1 MQTAGRID
9 QDNIGLSS
17 FGRGNPVVGHCRR
30 IRAMPMADHLDTD
43 PIGPDLKLVNRGGTK
58 GIGRDEH
65 RDALTLDQSLR
76 ELGLFSLIIPEEFG
90 GLELSNAAYARVLA
104 QTSSYDSSVSLTR
117 YDLVGKR
124 SFRGAGTLSKGHV
137 HSSCSEDH
145 PGWVT
150 LRHPAFREHRLGN
163 REETRAW

>member
-76 ELGLFSLIIPEEFG
+76 ELGYAG
-90 GLELSNAAYARVLA
+90 GLSDPIDSNHE
-104 QTSSYDSSVSLTR
+104 D
-117 YDLVGKR
+117 DKR
-124 SFRGAGTLSKGHV
+124 FRSIGDQLL
-137 HSSCSEDH
+137 E
-145 PGWVT
+145 
-150 LRHPAFREHRLGN
+150 R
-163 REETRAW
+163 RA